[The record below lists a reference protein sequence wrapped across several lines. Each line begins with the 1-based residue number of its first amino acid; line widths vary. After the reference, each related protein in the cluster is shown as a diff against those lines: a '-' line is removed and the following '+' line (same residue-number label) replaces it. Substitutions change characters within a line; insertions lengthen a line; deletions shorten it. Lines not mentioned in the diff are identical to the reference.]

1 MPSRKAGSDRRSI
14 SQARTGR
21 SLFPQEFPMTTAI
34 TKPVVTKPI
43 IKVADEVWIAT
54 VMLHQRHPERS
65 DFLIEEIMDFA
76 KSAKELRFI
85 GPLRPGFY
93 VHVVQHC
100 VANRPPNPGRYR
112 MLFETSPG
120 RRRLFRHGDSYDPQ
134 RQGGK
139 TSPKPE
145 DLPENWFRGLL
156 PWYSSWSA
164 KAVGQA
170 IEDDP
175 LLALRGSG
183 REIWANE
190 HADDYVRRLREGWE

>member
-1 MPSRKAGSDRRSI
+1 
-14 SQARTGR
+14 
-21 SLFPQEFPMTTAI
+21 MTTAI
-34 TKPVVTKPI
+34 TKQTIAKPT
-43 IKVADEVWIAT
+43 IKVADEVWVAT
-54 VMLHQRHPERS
+54 LMLHQRYPERP
-65 DFLIEEIMDFA
+65 DFLIEEIVELA
-76 KSAKELRFI
+76 GSAKELRLM

-120 RRRLFRHGDSYDPQ
+120 RRRLFRHGDAYHPQ
-134 RQGGK
+134 REGGK
-139 TSPKPE
+139 ISPKPG

-156 PWYSSWSA
+156 AWYRGWSA
-164 KAVGQA
+164 EAAERAVN
-170 IEDDP
+170 DDP

-183 REIWANE
+183 KELWADE